1 MFRRSHTHAA
11 PFALLLSLTASGAFA
26 QAQPAR
32 PPAAAPAPAA
42 APTPTTAPTPAA
54 APAPAPPAQAP
65 VSSTSVAAPM
75 GTTGPDMSKVTED
88 LNAKLQAMQGTPNGL
103 TADEAA
109 RRTLLNNPDVVAK
122 QKSIAA
128 ADATRDETKARFYP
142 KLDLTARYTRLSNL
156 EVLCLPLQGPNLPC
170 VPSTSF
176 FPIILNNYNL
186 QATLTIPLSDY
197 VLRLSN
203 SMASANHSKAAAQL
217 DERAT
222 RLSVDRDARVAY
234 YQWIRAQGGAYVAA
248 KALESAQG
256 HQQDAKNAFDAGL
269 VSRADVL
276 RTVSQ
281 EKSAE
286 LAVARAANNV
296 AIATEQLRVFMV
308 DTSQTNYEIGE
319 NILDEL
325 PPYALPPSPDAGYAE
340 ALERRLEMRQLGES
354 EASLRA
360 EAAVARAGNYPRL
373 FAQGNGVY
381 ANPNTRYVPPDEKW
395 RASWDASL
403 ILTWTPTDI
412 FGATAQAKTAE
423 AHADE
428 VAARKNSLRNA
439 LHMEVSQALNGLAEA
454 TFGLSVSRDNLT
466 AADENYR
473 VRRELYRAGKAT
485 IVEVTDAETELTRAR
500 LEVVNSHVDVRI
512 ARVALTHALGRDV
525 GNESK

>member
-1 MFRRSHTHAA
+1 
-11 PFALLLSLTASGAFA
+11 
-26 QAQPAR
+26 
-32 PPAAAPAPAA
+32 
-42 APTPTTAPTPAA
+42 
-54 APAPAPPAQAP
+54 
-65 VSSTSVAAPM
+65 
-75 GTTGPDMSKVTED
+75 MSKVTEN
-88 LNAKLQAMQGTPNGL
+88 LNAKLEAMQGTPNGL
-103 TADEAA
+103 TADEVA
-109 RRTLLNNPDVVAK
+109 RRTLLSNPDVTAK
-122 QKSIAA
+122 QKAVAA
-128 ADATRDETKARFYP
+128 ADASRDETKARYYP
-142 KLDLTARYTRLSNL
+142 KLDLTARYTRVSDLKTVYIDLGN
-156 EVLCLPLQGPNLPC
+156 GPTDTTKL
-170 VPSTSF
+170 
-176 FPIILNNYNL
+176 FPVILNNYDL
-186 QATLTIPLSDY
+186 RATLSIPLSDY

-203 SMASANHSKAAAQL
+203 NMAAANHNKSAAQL

-222 RLSVDRDARVAY
+222 RLSVARDARVAY

-281 EKSAE
+281 QKSAE

-308 DTSQTNYEIGE
+308 DNSQTNYEIGE

-325 PPYALPPSPDAGYAE
+325 PPYAVPPTPDSGYAE

-354 EASLRA
+354 EAALRA

-373 FAQGNGVY
+373 DAQGNAIY
-381 ANPNTRYVPPDEKW
+381 ANPNQRYVPPDATW
-395 RASWDASL
+395 RGTWDASVVL
-403 ILTWTPTDI
+403 SWTPTNI
-412 FGATAQAKTAE
+412 FNATAQAKTAE

-428 VAARKNSLRNA
+428 VAARKGALRNA

-512 ARVALTHALGRDV
+512 ARVALQHALGRDV
-525 GNESK
+525 GSESQ

>member
-1 MFRRSHTHAA
+1 
-11 PFALLLSLTASGAFA
+11 
-26 QAQPAR
+26 
-32 PPAAAPAPAA
+32 
-42 APTPTTAPTPAA
+42 
-54 APAPAPPAQAP
+54 
-65 VSSTSVAAPM
+65 
-75 GTTGPDMSKVTED
+75 MSKVTENLD
-88 LNAKLQAMQGTPNGL
+88 AKLQAMQGTPNGL
-103 TADEAA
+103 TADEVA

-122 QKSIAA
+122 QKAVAA

-142 KLDLTARYTRLSNL
+142 QLDLSARYTRLSDL
-156 EVLCLPLQGPNLPC
+156 KTVPFTIPGGPTLTNKD
-170 VPSTSF
+170 F
-176 FPIILNNYNL
+176 FPVVLNNYNL
-186 QATLTIPLSDY
+186 QATLSIPLSDY

-203 SMASANHSKAAAQL
+203 SMASANHNKASAQL

-308 DTSQTNYEIGE
+308 DNSQTNYEIGE

-325 PPYALPPSPDAGYAE
+325 PPYALPPTPDAGYAE

-354 EASLRA
+354 EAALRA

-373 FAQGNGVY
+373 DAQANGIY
-381 ANPNTRYVPPDEKW
+381 ANPNPRYIPPDATW
-395 RASWDASL
+395 RPTWDAGVMLS
-403 ILTWTPTDI
+403 WTPTAI

-500 LEVVNSHVDVRI
+500 LEVVYSHADERI